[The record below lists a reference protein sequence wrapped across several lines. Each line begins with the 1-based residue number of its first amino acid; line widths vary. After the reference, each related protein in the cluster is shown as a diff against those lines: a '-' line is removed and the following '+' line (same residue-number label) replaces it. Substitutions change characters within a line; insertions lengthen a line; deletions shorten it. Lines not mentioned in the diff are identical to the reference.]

1 MVDALQSLQAAQGA
15 VFSNEALP
23 PLHFG
28 KLAEEYRAAR
38 EGAVLIDRR
47 DEGRLELTDRDR
59 LAILNR
65 ISTNAV
71 ADLPPGVGR
80 ATVLTTPIGRIIDRL
95 ALHNLDDGHTLVR
108 TSPGRGAQVAAY
120 LRRNV
125 FFRDRMQ
132 VRDVTGEWAQLALY
146 GPQAWAIARSLSP
159 DLPDDLA
166 LHHVHVTHFHGE
178 RLLIVA
184 VDPPGVPAAGLICPA
199 ARAVD
204 LWQDVLQA
212 GDGEGVRAS
221 GLAVWELLRVEAGVP
236 GPAELNEEFIPLEA
250 GLWADVSFSKGCY
263 TGQEI
268 IARMESRGKLARVLV
283 AVTLS
288 GAATPGAEWTTD
300 GRRQGLL
307 TSVVQRPDGVWLGL
321 GYARPEVAT
330 TGQALQL
337 PGGVTATV
345 RFVPDRSS

>member
-1 MVDALQSLQAAQGA
+1 MDALQSLQATQGA
-15 VFSNEALP
+15 VFSDGALP

-28 KLAEEYRAAR
+28 DLVAEYRAAR
-38 EGAVLIDRR
+38 EAVVLIDRR

-71 ADLPPGVGR
+71 ADLPPGAGR

-95 ALHNLDDGHTLVR
+95 ALHNLDDGRTLVR
-108 TSPGRGAQVAAY
+108 TSPGRGARVVAH
-120 LRRNV
+120 LQRNV

-132 VRDVTGEWAQLALY
+132 VRDVTGEWAQLMLY
-146 GPQAWAIARSLSP
+146 GPRAWAITRSLSP

-166 LHHVHVTHFHGE
+166 LHHVHATHFNGD
-178 RLLIVA
+178 RLQIAA
-184 VDPPGVPAAGLICPA
+184 VDPPGVPAVGLICPTA
-199 ARAVD
+199 GAVD
-204 LWQDVLQA
+204 LWQAALQA
-212 GDGEGVRAS
+212 GGGEGIRAS
-221 GLAVWELLRVEAGVP
+221 GLAVWELLRVEAGLP

-250 GLWADVSFSKGCY
+250 GLWADVSFNKGCY

-288 GAATPGAEWTTD
+288 GAATPGVEWTVD

-307 TSVVQRPDGVWLGL
+307 TSVVQRPNGAWIGL
-321 GYARPEVAT
+321 GYVRPELAT
-330 TGQALQL
+330 AGQPLQL
-337 PGGVTATV
+337 PGDVAATV
-345 RFVPDRSS
+345 RFAVDHPS